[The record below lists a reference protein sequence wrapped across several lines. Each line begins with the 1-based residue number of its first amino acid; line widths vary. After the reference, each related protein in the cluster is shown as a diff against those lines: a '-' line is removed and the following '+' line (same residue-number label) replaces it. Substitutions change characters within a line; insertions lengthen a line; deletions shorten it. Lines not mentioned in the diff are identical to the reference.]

1 MDWGLGAVVIPSFVP
16 CLCLVMPYKKAKN
29 MIGKNHFGTPTF
41 DSNIAFQSGGASPNR
56 YRTQILHMLKLIF
69 SVHNRDINEIRPFQN
84 PC

>member
-1 MDWGLGAVVIPSFVP
+1 MDWGWGAGVIPLFVP
-16 CLCLVMPYKKAKN
+16 CYALQKAKKPQR
-29 MIGKNHFGTPTF
+29 IFDFGTPTF
-41 DSNIAFQSGGASPNR
+41 DSNITFQSGGASPNR